1 MEIMAHYVVQG
12 PGQPGD
18 LGAVGC
24 SFPLQMKTCHFDF
37 EKKKKNIRISTSSRS
52 VAGCPTCVLKKIM
65 SRQILQADSKKK
77 NCKYQFYML

>member
-1 MEIMAHYVVQG
+1 MEIMAHYLVQG

-37 EKKKKNIRISTSSRS
+37 EKKKKTTYESLPLLVVWLGALR
-52 VAGCPTCVLKKIM
+52 V
-65 SRQILQADSKKK
+65 
-77 NCKYQFYML
+77 F